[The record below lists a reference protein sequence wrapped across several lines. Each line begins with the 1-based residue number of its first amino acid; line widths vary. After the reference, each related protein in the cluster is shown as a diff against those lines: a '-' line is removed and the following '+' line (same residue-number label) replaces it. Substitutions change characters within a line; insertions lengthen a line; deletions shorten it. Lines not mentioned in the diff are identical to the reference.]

1 MRKQIVAG
9 NWKMNNDEFS
19 SKKLTFDFL
28 KSISE
33 SNNTKVL
40 KILSVPFPFLNT
52 VSKMCEGVESV
63 FVSAQNLSS
72 YSEGAYTGEVSAKML
87 SSISIPFSLVGHSE
101 RRELFGETDN
111 VVFSKICLLLE
122 NNITPIF
129 CCGEPIHVRNNNTYL
144 TYVEEQLN
152 LSVFKLKSLQFK
164 NLIIAY
170 EPIWAI
176 GTGKTASENDISEMH
191 NHIRNLIKSKYSSS
205 LSNDTSIIYGGS
217 INPQNAKLIF
227 DIRNVDGGLVGGASL
242 NAKDFIDIVNSI
254 N

>member
-1 MRKQIVAG
+1 MPKKIVAA
-9 NWKMNNDEFS
+9 NWKMNNDEYS

-129 CCGEPIHVRNNNTYL
+129 CCGEPIDVRNNNTHL

-152 LSVFKLKSLQFK
+152 LSVFKLKSSQFK

-170 EPIWAI
+170 EPVWAI

-191 NHIRNLIKSKYSSS
+191 NHIRNLIKSRYSSS

>member
-1 MRKQIVAG
+1 MPKKIVAA
-9 NWKMNNDEFS
+9 NWKMNNDEYS

-52 VSKMCEGVESV
+52 VSKMCEGFESV

-129 CCGEPIHVRNNNTYL
+129 CCGEPIDVRNNNTHL

-152 LSVFKLKSLQFK
+152 LSVFKLKSSQFK

-170 EPIWAI
+170 EPVWAI

>member
-1 MRKQIVAG
+1 MPKKIIAA
-9 NWKMNNDEFS
+9 NWKMNNDEYS

-28 KSISE
+28 KSISK
-33 SNNTKVL
+33 SNNKKVL
-40 KILSVPFPFLNT
+40 KILSVPFPFLKT

-129 CCGEPIHVRNNNTYL
+129 CCGEPIDVRNNNTHL

-152 LSVFKLKSLQFK
+152 LSVFKLKSSQFK

-170 EPIWAI
+170 EPVWAI
-176 GTGKTASENDISEMH
+176 GTEKTASENDISEMH

>member
-1 MRKQIVAG
+1 MPKKIVAA
-9 NWKMNNDEFS
+9 NWKMNNDEYS

-52 VSKMCEGVESV
+52 VSKMCEGIESV
-63 FVSAQNLSS
+63 FVSAQNSSS
-72 YSEGAYTGEVSAKML
+72 YSDGAYTGEVSAKML

-111 VVFSKICLLLE
+111 IIFSKICLLLE

-129 CCGEPIHVRNNNTYL
+129 CCGEPIHIRNNSTHL

-152 LSVFKLKSLQFK
+152 LSVFKLKSSQFK

-205 LSNDTSIIYGGS
+205 LSNDISIIYGGS
-217 INPQNAKLIF
+217 IKPQNAKQIF

>member
-1 MRKQIVAG
+1 MPKKIVAA
-9 NWKMNNDEFS
+9 NWKMNNDEYS

-111 VVFSKICLLLE
+111 VIFSKICLLLE

-129 CCGEPIHVRNNNTYL
+129 CCGEPIDVRNNNTHL

-152 LSVFKLKSLQFK
+152 LSVFKLKSSQFK

-170 EPIWAI
+170 EPVWAI

>member
-1 MRKQIVAG
+1 MPKKIVAA
-9 NWKMNNDEFS
+9 NWKMNNDEYS

-129 CCGEPIHVRNNNTYL
+129 CCGEPIDVRNNNTHL

-152 LSVFKLKSLQFK
+152 LSVFKLKSSQFK

-170 EPIWAI
+170 EPVWAI

-242 NAKDFIDIVNSI
+242 NAKDFKKLF
-254 N
+254 

>member
-1 MRKQIVAG
+1 MPKKIVAA
-9 NWKMNNDEFS
+9 NWKMNNDEYS

-111 VVFSKICLLLE
+111 VIFSKICLLLE

-129 CCGEPIHVRNNNTYL
+129 CCGEPIHVRNNNTHL

-152 LSVFKLKSLQFK
+152 LSVFKLKSSQFK

-170 EPIWAI
+170 EPVWAI

>member
-1 MRKQIVAG
+1 MPKKIVAA
-9 NWKMNNDEFS
+9 NWKMNNDEYS

-72 YSEGAYTGEVSAKML
+72 YSDGAYTGEVSAKML

-129 CCGEPIHVRNNNTYL
+129 CCGEPIDVRNNNTHL

-152 LSVFKLKSLQFK
+152 LSVFKLKSSQFK

-170 EPIWAI
+170 EPVWAI